1 MSKAKRKKKGGTQ
14 DLCRLFQDMPDSL
27 SESEEGYPP
36 DYPFGKKK
44 FIEQQREANEYCK
57 KNKGPDYICIKS
69 ANEGC
74 VEIQGADRFRDLQTS
89 FAALQQDEGRHGRLH
104 GGRRRKSRRLTNK
117 KKKSKKSRK
126 SRKSRRLTNKKKK
139 SKKSRKS
146 RR

>member
-1 MSKAKRKKKGGTQ
+1 MSKANRKKKGGTQ
-14 DLCRLFQDMPDSL
+14 DLCRLFQNIPASL

-57 KNKGPDYICIKS
+57 KHKGPDYICIKS

-74 VEIQGADRFRDLQTS
+74 VEIQGADRFRDLQTR
-89 FAALQQDEGRHGRLH
+89 FAALQQDEGRHGILH
-104 GGRRRKSRRLTNK
+104 GGRRRKSRRRTNK

-126 SRKSRRLTNKKKK
+126 SRKSRRRTNKKMK